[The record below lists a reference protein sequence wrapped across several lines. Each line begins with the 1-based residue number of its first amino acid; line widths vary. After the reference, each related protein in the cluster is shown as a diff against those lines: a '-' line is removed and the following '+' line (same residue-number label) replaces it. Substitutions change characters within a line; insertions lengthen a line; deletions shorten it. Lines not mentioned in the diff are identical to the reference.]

1 MTQAELWQL
10 QLMAVSNSMD
20 GIGVLLTML
29 SGYLLTAY
37 FVGSRL
43 SRYQAALV
51 STFFVFG
58 AGLSAFMTL
67 VQLRRALY
75 FIEQLGSQYDVRSYV
90 PNTFM
95 TFFGGTLLCLLVP
108 AALFFMYQIR
118 RNPTL
123 GASQGQAGA
132 NQGRR
137 YFD

>member
-10 QLMAVSNSMD
+10 QLLAVSNSIGGM
-20 GIGVLLTML
+20 GVLLTML

-37 FVGSRL
+37 FVGHRL
-43 SRYQAALV
+43 GRFQAALV
-51 STFFVFG
+51 STFFVLG
-58 AGLSAFMTL
+58 AGLGAFMTL

-75 FIEQLGSQYDVRSYV
+75 FIEQLGSQFDVRSYV

-95 TFFGGTLLCLLVP
+95 TYFGGTLLCLLVP
-108 AALFFMYQIR
+108 AALLFMYQIR

-123 GASQGQAGA
+123 GAGKGHAGS